1 LLCFCHRYCLWI
13 LGNGT
18 TLLASNSIWADL
30 VRDSKR
36 RGCFFDAFVD
46 KDLAEAVMLVTKPE
60 PWKQIE
66 QVFWNFKSS
75 LFLVRERAP
84 YTLFVRHVFT
94 TLIVFDNFLSS
105 LTKS

>member
-1 LLCFCHRYCLWI
+1 MLTHHSHYHFNSVIAMFLYRHCLWI

-66 QVFWNFKSS
+66 QVFRNLNPLIFFCETKSS
-75 LFLVRERAP
+75 IYPVC
-84 YTLFVRHVFT
+84 
-94 TLIVFDNFLSS
+94 
-105 LTKS
+105 

>member
-1 LLCFCHRYCLWI
+1 MFLYRHCLWI

-60 PWKQIE
+60 PRKQIE
-66 QVFWNFKSS
+66 QVFRNLNPLIFFCETKSS
-75 LFLVRERAP
+75 IYPVC
-84 YTLFVRHVFT
+84 
-94 TLIVFDNFLSS
+94 
-105 LTKS
+105 